1 MKIGFYSGSFDPFT
15 NGHLHVVKSACQ
27 IFDKVIVGIG
37 INANKTRNYNIEDMK
52 LAIEQTMMA
61 EGITNV
67 EVITY
72 DELTVEVAQKY
83 NANFLIRGLRN
94 DTDYAFEENLAQI
107 NEEISGLD
115 TIYFRSGVLGFI
127 SSSMVMELL
136 HYDRDVSRY
145 LPEPI
150 FNLVNSVS
158 KNDAI
163 KKIF

>member
-52 LAIEQTMMA
+52 LAIEQTMIK

-72 DELTVEVAQKY
+72 DELTVEVAKKY

-115 TIYFRSGVLGFI
+115 TIYFRSGILGFI

-145 LPEPI
+145 LPKPI

-158 KNDAI
+158 K
-163 KKIF
+163 K

>member
-52 LAIEQTMMA
+52 LAIEQTMIK

-72 DELTVEVAQKY
+72 DELTVEVAKKY

-136 HYDRDVSRY
+136 HYHRDVSRY

-158 KNDAI
+158 K
-163 KKIF
+163 K